1 MAENE
6 EKDIPLVGL
15 PESQKYTGPE
25 NTMLQEPAVF
35 VPRATP
41 YSIAG
46 GAAQTKLAPA
56 RFYDGN
62 PNSVMSLP
70 NDGQLQLAE
79 QTASPAEDKQQPLQ
93 PLATVPVQP
102 QQPAAAQDVTVTE
115 GQRKK
120 GLKLS
125 DDIKQR
131 IDNSYAES
139 EAGAQLKAE
148 ADIKAAIAE
157 AGALD
162 EDHDAVQTIIGQ
174 RRAAQIRWDKEAD
187 RVRKEITDRTAA
199 AEAKINPNRLW
210 DEMDNGRK
218 ALAIVGIALG
228 AFGAAVTKTPNDAI
242 KILDAAIQRDID
254 AQKATSANA
263 QHGIEIRRNSLHEL
277 ANAGLRENESLLTQ
291 GKLMRESLISRL
303 KAMAA
308 RAKVP
313 AIQGAFLE
321 TAAGLERQNVAAEI
335 ERQKLIQDQVTTAW
349 KTIPA
354 AMQGGKTPDQIKEQR
369 EQRDYYR
376 RAAADKES
384 PAGRYLGTVQDLED
398 FKAFSEGGVPSVAV
412 MNFIATA
419 LKQGSFGPNLKAMA
433 DSPSA
438 FAGFMEDVRKKLAGG
453 ERPVFMEGIQKSL
466 EAREKIAAARAK
478 DFVEGMKRDG
488 VNPYEILGSP
498 TENEKALQSGGSY
511 SRPK

>member
-277 ANAGLRENESLLTQ
+277 ANAGLREDESFLTQ

-354 AMQGGKTPDQIKEQR
+354 AMQGGKTPDQEKESR
-369 EQRDYYR
+369 EWGDYYR
-376 RAAADKES
+376 KMATEDKTVG
-384 PAGRYLGTVQDLED
+384 GRYLASIRDLDEFRA
-398 FKAFSEGGVPSVAV
+398 FKEGGAPSVAV
-412 MNFIATA
+412 MNFIATG
-419 LKQGSFGPNLKAMA
+419 LRQGSFGPALKAMA
-433 DSPSA
+433 DNPSTFDA
-438 FAGFMEDVRKKLAGG
+438 AVEAARKMLQGG
-453 ERPVFMEGIQKSL
+453 ERPEFMKQIETGLQI
-466 EAREKIAAARAK
+466 
-478 DFVEGMKRDG
+478 KRDNLAKAAQPLIQEMRSRNVDPDTLFG
-488 VNPYEILGSP
+488 APS
-498 TENEKALQSGGSY
+498 TARKNEESGGSY
-511 SRPK
+511 SKPK